1 MEQYELKPLTLDL
14 FRRIVEAYPDG
25 GGLPG
30 IALQAY
36 LPETATDLAVLI
48 TYARS
53 GRRRIGI
60 RLVKGA
66 YWDYETAIA
75 EQRRWPL
82 PVFPDKPATDTEYEH
97 LTAMLFENVDAVYPT
112 IAGHNLRS
120 IAHAIALAQMRG
132 LHVDGLTPEVLYSSP
147 RIAAVGR
154 VFGPIPGGFCARTQ
168 LS

>member
-30 IALQAY
+30 IALQVY

-48 TYARS
+48 DYARS

-66 YWDYETAIA
+66 YWDYKTAIA
-75 EQRRWPL
+75 EQRRWP
-82 PVFPDKPATDTEYEH
+82 
-97 LTAMLFENVDAVYPT
+97 
-112 IAGHNLRS
+112 AGVSR
-120 IAHAIALAQMRG
+120 
-132 LHVDGLTPEVLYSSP
+132 
-147 RIAAVGR
+147 
-154 VFGPIPGGFCARTQ
+154 
-168 LS
+168 